1 MKKQIP
7 FKLSFKLFEWLL
19 ALIIAFSTYLGFQ
32 FYQVTL
38 KAQTI
43 ENQRFEIVSSLNDFR
58 GRTDN
63 LSYLSRHF
71 LFTLDIEFLE
81 KYQKIN
87 NSKNSLIYGDAHL
100 TEFLAGS
107 NHHENTIQSFS
118 LEERVLFNRVIA
130 DDAKLRMMEKRA
142 LEHVFNEKNRVQK
155 STEISTSEL
164 QSEDYLRL
172 NLEMLSLLNNLLVS
186 VNHRY
191 QQQIG
196 EVVVESTG
204 MIYTIPAIL
213 IINLLLLLA
222 SFVFI
227 NTRMREYHTEL
238 ESMSFKDFLTG
249 VHNRKYLMEAGP
261 FLLSLNRREKTQVA
275 VLLLDIDKFKAIND
289 QYGHD
294 AGDEVLVAFSKT
306 INKRMR
312 KGDIFSRFGGEEF
325 VLMLNNV
332 RSLGAEHF
340 ANELR
345 IQLSRLSLQCSS
357 GAICYTVSIGVVMSD
372 DHSDL
377 TQLISRAD
385 EALYRAKNSGRNRVV
400 MAEMRQLAAAG

>member
-1 MKKQIP
+1 MINKIP
-7 FKLSFKLFEWLL
+7 FKLSFKLFECML
-19 ALIIAFSTYLGFQ
+19 ALIIAFSTYLGFH
-32 FYQVTL
+32 FYQITL

-43 ENQRFEIVSSLNDFR
+43 ENQRFDIVSSLNDFR

-71 LFTLDIEFLE
+71 MFTLDIEFLE
-81 KYQKIN
+81 KYRKIN
-87 NSKNSLIYGDAHL
+87 NSKNNLIYGGANIRKSSS
-100 TEFLAGS
+100 GN
-107 NHHENTIQSFS
+107 NHSDNKIQAFSFDD
-118 LEERVLFNRVIA
+118 RVLFNRVIA
-130 DDAKLRMMEKRA
+130 NDARLRMMEQRA
-142 LEHVFNEKNRVQK
+142 LAHVLRENTNPLKNIEL
-155 STEISTSEL
+155 SASEL
-164 QSEDYLRL
+164 QSEGYLRL
-172 NLEMLSLLNNLLVS
+172 NLEMMSLLNKLLES
-186 VNHRY
+186 INHRF
-191 QQQIG
+191 QKQIG

-213 IINLLLLLA
+213 IVNLLLLLV

-227 NTRMREYHTEL
+227 NNKMQDYHTEL
-238 ESMSFKDFLTG
+238 EGMSFKDFLTG

-275 VLLLDIDKFKAIND
+275 VLMVDIDKFKAVND
-289 QYGHD
+289 QFGHD

-306 INKRMR
+306 ISKRMR

-332 RSLGAEHF
+332 RSVGAEHF

-345 IQLSRLSLQCSS
+345 IQLSRQSLQCSS
-357 GAICYTVSIGVVMSD
+357 GAICYTVSIGMVISD
-372 DHSDL
+372 EDSDL
-377 TQLISRAD
+377 NQLISRAD

-400 MAEMRQLAAAG
+400 MAEYRQMAVSA

>member
-107 NHHENTIQSFS
+107 DHHENTIQSFS

-155 STEISTSEL
+155 SPEISTSEL

-186 VNHRY
+186 VNHRF

-238 ESMSFKDFLTG
+238 EGMSFKDFLTG

-289 QYGHD
+289 LYGHD

-345 IQLSRLSLQCSS
+345 IQLSRLSLQCSN

-400 MAEMRQLAAAG
+400 MAEMRQLAATG

>member
-43 ENQRFEIVSSLNDFR
+43 ENQRFEILSSLNDFR

-186 VNHRY
+186 VNHRF

-325 VLMLNNV
+325 VVMLNNV

>member
-186 VNHRY
+186 VNHRF

>member
-155 STEISTSEL
+155 ISETSTSEL

-186 VNHRY
+186 VNHRF

-238 ESMSFKDFLTG
+238 EGMSFKDFLTG

-345 IQLSRLSLQCSS
+345 IQLSRLSLQCSN

-400 MAEMRQLAAAG
+400 MAEMRQLAATG